1 MSEPRYSEAVKIT
14 WLLVWRGVLLG
25 LFVQVAVG
33 LIGGFIGKMV
43 GAPKPLL
50 LGLNNLVAMGLW
62 FFWMYPYLV
71 SMIFEKH
78 FKGFRVLVVR
88 YHEVAVP
95 SAAQLRKAA

>member
-14 WLLVWRGVLLG
+14 WLLLWRGVLLG
-25 LFVQVAVG
+25 LFLQVAVG
-33 LIGGFIGKMV
+33 LIGGFVGRLV

-50 LGLNNLVAMGLW
+50 VGLSNIVASGLW

-78 FKGFRVLVVR
+78 FKGFRVLVVHD
-88 YHEVAVP
+88 HEVAVP
-95 SAAQLRKAA
+95 TAAQLRKAA